1 MEFADVSSVFESI
14 AEFFVWLWG
23 LWYVKVLVLH
33 VIVNVIVAVMAGI
46 RTEKFVLAK
55 LWEFLYR
62 KVLPLVGT
70 FAVFTAFGESI
81 NQPAIA
87 PVVWILIETMLVSD
101 LLDNLKKM
109 GVPIPNGLTKVRL
122 L

>member
-1 MEFADVSSVFESI
+1 MEFADVSNVFESI

-33 VIVNVIVAVMAGI
+33 VIVNVVVAVMAGI
-46 RTEKFVLAK
+46 RSGNFVLAK
-55 LWEFLYR
+55 LWQFLWK
-62 KVLPLVGT
+62 KVMPLVGT

-109 GVPIPNGLTKVRL
+109 GVPIPDGLTKVRL

>member
-1 MEFADVSSVFESI
+1 MEFADVSNVFESI
-14 AEFFVWLWG
+14 AEFFVWLWS

-62 KVLPLVGT
+62 KVLPLVGV